1 MATAPPL
8 ITTSALDFRAALPS
22 GGALIGLDLGTQTI
36 GTAFCDAGW
45 RFASPGK
52 TLKRGKF
59 GADKELLAALARERS
74 VKGFVI
80 GLPLNMDA
88 SEGPRSQASR
98 AYARNLA
105 VLGLPILL
113 WDERWSTVGAERGL
127 IEQDMSR
134 AKRAERIDSAA
145 AAVILQGAID
155 ALARER
161 SVRGFVI
168 GLPINMDGSEGPRSQ
183 ASRAYARNLG
193 VLGLPILLWDERW
206 STTSAERGLIDQD
219 MSRAKRATRI
229 DSAAA
234 AVILQGAIDALSG
247 AVI

>member
-1 MATAPPL
+1 MADTAL
-8 ITTSALDFRAALPS
+8 ITTSAADFRAALPG

-59 GADKELLAALARERS
+59 GADKAL
-74 VKGFVI
+74 
-80 GLPLNMDA
+80 
-88 SEGPRSQASR
+88 
-98 AYARNLA
+98 
-105 VLGLPILL
+105 
-113 WDERWSTVGAERGL
+113 
-127 IEQDMSR
+127 
-134 AKRAERIDSAA
+134 
-145 AAVILQGAID
+145 ID

-161 SVRGFVI
+161 AVRGLVI

-206 STTSAERGLIDQD
+206 STSSAERGLIDQD